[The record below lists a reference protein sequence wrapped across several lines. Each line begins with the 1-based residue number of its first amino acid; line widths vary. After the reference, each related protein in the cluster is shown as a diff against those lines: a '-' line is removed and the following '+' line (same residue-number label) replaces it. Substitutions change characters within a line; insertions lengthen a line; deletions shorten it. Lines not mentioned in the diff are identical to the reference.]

1 MMSRFLLSVAALAM
15 SAPAMSAAIAQDAAP
30 AAAPA
35 AAAATPK
42 VGQLLRDAA
51 GRRLAPIESIRD
63 DAVFVILDMHMY
75 RIPTNTLS
83 MSDKGLQ
90 TSLKRADLR

>member
-1 MMSRFLLSVAALAM
+1 MSRFLLSVVALALT
-15 SAPAMSAAIAQDAAP
+15 APVTSAAIAQDAT
-30 AAAPA
+30 PA
-35 AAAATPK
+35 AAAVTPK

-75 RIPTNTLS
+75 RIPTSTLS
-83 MSDKGLQ
+83 ASDKGLQ
-90 TSLKRADLR
+90 TSLKRAELR